1 MNKYII
7 YVGVGL
13 ITLAII
19 SLLIFYYMVEKTK
32 RELKEL
38 VEAEALEN
46 ELDKLVENQDELHKY
61 LTDKS
66 REVS

>member
-32 RELKEL
+32 RELREIVNAEL
-38 VEAEALEN
+38 LEE
-46 ELDKLVENQDELHKY
+46 ELDELLGNQGELHKY

>member
-7 YVGVGL
+7 YAGVGL

-32 RELKEL
+32 RELREIVNAEL
-38 VEAEALEN
+38 LEE
-46 ELDKLVENQDELHKY
+46 ELDELLGNQDELHKY

>member
-32 RELKEL
+32 RELREIVNAEL
-38 VEAEALEN
+38 LEE
-46 ELDKLVENQDELHKY
+46 ELDELLGNQDELHKY

>member
-1 MNKYII
+1 M
-7 YVGVGL
+7 